1 MEVPGKELV
10 ERARRKDASAF
21 AVLIR
26 LYERVALAVAFGV
39 LGDSTAAG
47 DVVQDAF
54 IRAWERLADLREPDR
69 FGTWLCGIVRNLAV
83 DAVRRRKPTESI
95 EAARG
100 ADGDKWTH
108 NPLEEIGR
116 RERHQKVGA
125 AIAALDEISRPVVV
139 LRYYEGLPSKQIA
152 DLLEITP
159 AAVDMRLSRAR
170 KQLKVLLGD
179 LAGDEETNTETESTR
194 G

>member
-26 LYERVALAVAFGV
+26 LYERVALSVAFGV

-54 IRAWERLADLREPDR
+54 VRAWDRLPDLREPER

-83 DAVRRRKPTESI
+83 DAVRRRKPTEPI
-95 EAARG
+95 EAAAG
-100 ADGDKWTH
+100 ADGQKWTH
-108 NPLEEIGR
+108 NPLDEVGR
-116 RERHQKVGA
+116 RER
-125 AIAALDEISRPVVV
+125 
-139 LRYYEGLPSKQIA
+139 
-152 DLLEITP
+152 
-159 AAVDMRLSRAR
+159 
-170 KQLKVLLGD
+170 
-179 LAGDEETNTETESTR
+179 
-194 G
+194 

>member
-26 LYERVALAVAFGV
+26 LYERVALSVAFGV
-39 LGDSTAAG
+39 LGDSAGAG
-47 DVVQDAF
+47 DVVQEAF
-54 IRAWERLADLREPDR
+54 VRAWERLADLREPER

-95 EAARG
+95 DASASPEADR
-100 ADGDKWTH
+100 WTH
-108 NPLEEIGR
+108 NPLDEIGR
-116 RERHQKVGA
+116 RERQAKVGA
-125 AIAALDEISRPVVV
+125 AIASLDEVSRPVVV
-139 LRYYEGLPSKQIA
+139 LRYYEGLASKEIA

-179 LAGDEETNTETESTR
+179 WADEGNRTQTGSSR

>member
-1 MEVPGKELV
+1 MEAPGKELV

-21 AVLIR
+21 AARIR
-26 LYERVALAVAFGV
+26 AYERVALAVAFGV
-39 LGDSTAAG
+39 LGDSSAAG

-54 IRAWERLADLREPDR
+54 VRAWERLADLREPER
-69 FGTWLCGIVRNLAV
+69 FGTWLCGIVRNLSV
-83 DAVRRRKPTESI
+83 DALRRRRPTESI
-95 EAARG
+95 DAAQG
-100 ADGDKWTH
+100 ADAEKWTH
-108 NPLEEIGR
+108 NPVEEVGR
-116 RERHQKVGA
+116 RERRDKVAA
-125 AIAALDEISRPVVV
+125 AIASLDEVSRPVVV
-139 LRYYEGLPSKQIA
+139 LRYYEGLASKQIA

-179 LAGDEETNTETESTR
+179 LAGDEQVQRETEPTR

>member
-26 LYERVALAVAFGV
+26 LYERVALSVAFGV

-54 IRAWERLADLREPDR
+54 VRAWERLADLREPDR

-83 DAVRRRKPTESI
+83 DAVRRRKPTEPI
-95 EAARG
+95 EAAAG
-100 ADGDKWTH
+100 ADGQKWTH
-108 NPLEEIGR
+108 NPLDEIGR
-116 RERHQKVGA
+116 RERHAKVGA
-125 AIAALDEISRPVVV
+125 AIASLDEISRPVVV
-139 LRYYEGLPSKQIA
+139 LRYYEGLASKQIA

-179 LAGDEETNTETESTR
+179 LAGDEQTETESTR